1 MASELDP
8 KTLLDRLTVDEWLVH
23 FRHPVAKRLLLAYR
37 KQYQAAAIRKI
48 AFTLSFGEWLYI
60 WVESGKLNRRGCR
73 RGQYVMARCR
83 DRGAYRLG
91 NVQIITHAENLREAH
106 LGTQHTATAKRRM
119 SRGMAQ
125 SWEERR
131 VSA

>member
-8 KTLLDRLTVDEWLVH
+8 KMLLDRLTVDEWLVH

-48 AFTLSFGEWLYI
+48 DFTLSFGEWLYV

-73 RGQYVMARCR
+73 RGQYVMARHK

-91 NVQIITHAENLREAH
+91 NVRIITNAENLREAH
-106 LGTQHTATAKRRM
+106 LGAQHTAVARQRM
-119 SRGMAQ
+119 SRAAVR
-125 SWEERR
+125 SWEEHR
-131 VSA
+131 VRA